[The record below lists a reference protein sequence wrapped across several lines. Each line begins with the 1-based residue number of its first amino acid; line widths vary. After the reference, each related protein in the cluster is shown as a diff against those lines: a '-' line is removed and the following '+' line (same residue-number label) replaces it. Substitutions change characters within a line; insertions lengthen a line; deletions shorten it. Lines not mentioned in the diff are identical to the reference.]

1 MSEIFLKMRI
11 KEMLE
16 GKMKR
21 YLIFGFVEIF
31 LIVSG
36 ILIALAINRWDIKRS
51 ERNDELQIYQA
62 LKERIMEDK
71 NVILADV
78 DYNNTYLAQFRFAD
92 RIISENDRSLEDTL
106 ARIAPNFF
114 KYSDF
119 DNNSFIYQNLVNSG
133 ELKILKNSE
142 ITSRLQ
148 ELEEAYI
155 YVNRMENIHWEL
167 IIEIV
172 SKDVLNSV
180 NLSTGESTDKE
191 ALFDFRFHNRIVLL
205 ISIMEEKD
213 GVYQQTLRQIDNLI
227 NLIDLEISEK

>member
-1 MSEIFLKMRI
+1 
-11 KEMLE
+11 MLE

>member
-1 MSEIFLKMRI
+1 MRI

-21 YLIFGFVEIF
+21 YLVFGFVEIF